1 MKMILLGA
9 PGAGKGTQADFIK
22 EKLGI
27 PSISTGNLLRAAIAA
42 ESELGRKAAAF
53 MESGNLVPDELVL
66 DLVKERIGQPDC
78 ANGMIFDGFPRTVE
92 QAEALS
98 KMVDI
103 DMALLL
109 DVPDEVIVN
118 RMSGRRTCPNCQ
130 TTYHVVSAPPKV
142 EGVCDK
148 CGAKLGIRKDDKP
161 EVVRERLA
169 VYHSKTEPIV
179 EYYRNKGVL
188 KVVDGQA
195 SLEQTRALVAE
206 AIGVEL

>member
-42 ESELGRKAAAF
+42 GSELGRKAAAF

>member
-1 MKMILLGA
+1 
-9 PGAGKGTQADFIK
+9 
-22 EKLGI
+22 
-27 PSISTGNLLRAAIAA
+27 
-42 ESELGRKAAAF
+42 
-53 MESGNLVPDELVL
+53 
-66 DLVKERIGQPDC
+66 
-78 ANGMIFDGFPRTVE
+78 MIFDGFPRTVE
-92 QAEALS
+92 QADALS

-179 EYYRNKGVL
+179 EYYRNKGML

>member
-42 ESELGRKAAAF
+42 GSELGRKAAAF

-92 QAEALS
+92 QADALS

-130 TTYHVVSAPPKV
+130 ATYHVVSAPPKV

>member
-92 QAEALS
+92 QADALS

>member
-109 DVPDEVIVN
+109 DVPDEVIVK

>member
-42 ESELGRKAAAF
+42 GSELGRKAAAF

-92 QAEALS
+92 QADALS

>member
-1 MKMILLGA
+1 MILLGA

-42 ESELGRKAAAF
+42 GSELGRKAAAF

-92 QAEALS
+92 QADALS

-130 TTYHVVSAPPKV
+130 ATYHVVSAPPKV

>member
-188 KVVDGQA
+188 KVVDGRA